1 MNDTI
6 VKEAQHI
13 YFKGRHNGLSVIS
26 YTNHPACCLQGLD
39 KETRCFSESQSASF
53 ITLGFEERKTVPP
66 DVAYVARNRN
76 DALLKTIVKTLR
88 LAYKKKCLGC
98 PTKQHN
104 LQLRQMSCFGQ
115 VRLQNTP
122 PGNKRLLF
130 KLPGTLTNYF
140 RQRHIYRHFKHT

>member
-13 YFKGRHNGLSVIS
+13 YFKGRHNGLSVIT
-26 YTNHPACCLQGLD
+26 YTNHPACCLQGCD
-39 KETRCFSESQSASF
+39 IETRRFSESQSASF
-53 ITLGFEERKTVPP
+53 ITLGFQERKIVPP

-88 LAYKKKCLGC
+88 LAHKKCLGC
-98 PTKQHN
+98 PRKQHK
-104 LQLRQMSCFGQ
+104 LQLRQKSCFGK

-122 PGNKRLLF
+122 PGNKRLLSTV
-130 KLPGTLTNYF
+130 PGTLTNYF
-140 RQRHIYRHFKHT
+140 RRRHIYRYFKHT